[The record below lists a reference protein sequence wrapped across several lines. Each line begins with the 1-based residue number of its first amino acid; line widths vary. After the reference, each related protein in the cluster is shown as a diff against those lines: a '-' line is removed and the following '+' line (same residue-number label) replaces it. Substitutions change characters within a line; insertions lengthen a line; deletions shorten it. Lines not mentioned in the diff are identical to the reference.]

1 MSVEFQDIQAAAKV
15 IAGHVVRTPCLHS
28 RTLSEITGADVYLK
42 FENHQFTASFKER
55 GALNKLTSLTPEQRA
70 RGVIACSAGN
80 HAQGVAYHAHRL
92 GIPAVIV
99 MPRHTPYVKV
109 EHTQRHGAEVI
120 LEGDGFDAAKAYAI
134 EQAGARGLTLVHPYD
149 DEKIVAGQGTAGLE
163 MLTDHPE
170 LETLVVAIGGGGLI
184 SGISIAA
191 KAMKPGIDVV
201 GVEMVRF
208 PGMYHAMKGTEPTFA
223 ASTIAE
229 GIAVKEPG
237 RLTREII
244 GRNVSEILLVD
255 EGDIEQAIVML
266 LEIEK
271 TVVEGAGAAPL
282 AALLQNPERFRG
294 RKVGLVLGGGN
305 IDPLMLAEIVER
317 GMVRAG
323 RLARIAVEV
332 RDLPGSLAQ
341 VTACVA
347 AQNANIEEVHHQRA
361 FTQLAVQNAEVD
373 LVLKTRNHAH
383 VGEIVAALQRLGF
396 KARAPG
402 AAEGGFG
409 PGPHTPGEK

>member
-1 MSVEFQDIQAAAKV
+1 MTLPGIDDIRAAQAV
-15 IAGHVVRTPCLHS
+15 LAGHVVNTPCLHS
-28 RTLSEITGADVYLK
+28 RTLSEITGAEVYLK

-55 GALNKLTSLTPEQRA
+55 GALNKLASLTADERA

-92 GIPAVIV
+92 GIPATIV
-99 MPRHTPYVKV
+99 MPRYTPFVKV
-109 EHTQRHGAEVI
+109 EQTRRHGAEVI
-120 LEGDGFDAAKAYAI
+120 LEGDNFDDSKSYAI
-134 EQAGARGLTLVHPYD
+134 EQAGTRGLTLVHPYD
-149 DEKIVAGQGTAGLE
+149 DAMIVAGQGTAGLE
-163 MLTDHPE
+163 ILEEHPE
-170 LETLVVAIGGGGLI
+170 LDMLVVAIGGGGWI

-191 KAMKPGIDVV
+191 KAIKPAIEVV

-208 PGMYHAMKGTEPTFA
+208 PAMYHAMRGTEPTFA

-237 RLTREII
+237 KLTRAII
-244 GRNVSEILLVD
+244 EKHVAEILLVD

-282 AALLQNPERFRG
+282 AAVLKNPERFRG
-294 RKVGLVLGGGN
+294 KKVALVIGGGN
-305 IDPLMLAEIVER
+305 IDPLMLAEIVQR

-323 RLARIAVEV
+323 RLTRVVVEL
-332 RDLPGSLAQ
+332 RDLPGSLAK

-347 AQNANIEEVHHQRA
+347 EQNANIEEVHHQRA

-373 LVLKTRNHAH
+373 LTLKTRNHEH
-383 VGEIVAALQRLGF
+383 VEQIVQALRDIGF
-396 KARAPG
+396 NARAHPVD
-402 AAEGGFG
+402 
-409 PGPHTPGEK
+409 

>member
-1 MSVEFQDIQAAAKV
+1 MSVQFSDIQAAAKL
-15 IAGHVVRTPCLHS
+15 IEGQVVRTPCLHS
-28 RTLSEITGADVYLK
+28 RTLSEITGAEVYLK

-55 GALNKLTSLTPEQRA
+55 GALNKLTSLDAEQRA

-80 HAQGVAYHAHRL
+80 HAQGVAYHAARL
-92 GIPAVIV
+92 GIPATIV

-109 EHTQRHGAEVI
+109 EHTQRHGAQVI
-120 LEGDGFDAAKAYAI
+120 LEGDGFDAAKAHAI

-149 DEKIVAGQGTAGLE
+149 DERIVAGQGTCGLE
-163 MLTDHPE
+163 MLTDHPD
-170 LETLVVAIGGGGLI
+170 LDALVVAIGGGGLI
-184 SGISIAA
+184 AGISIAA
-191 KAMKPGIDVV
+191 RAMRPQIEVF

-208 PGMYHAMKGTEPTFA
+208 PGMYHAVKGTEPTFA

-237 RLTREII
+237 RITLEII
-244 GRNVSEILLVD
+244 GRNVAEILLVD

-282 AALLQNPERFRG
+282 AALLQNAERFRG

-305 IDPLMLAEIVER
+305 IDPLMLAEIVQR

-323 RLARIAVEV
+323 RLARITVEV

-341 VTACVA
+341 VTACIA

-361 FTQLAVQNAEVD
+361 FSHLAVQNAEVD
-373 LVLKTRNHAH
+373 LVIKTRNHAH
-383 VGEIVAALQRLGF
+383 VGEIVAALQRIGF
-396 KARAPG
+396 RARAQ
-402 AAEGGFG
+402 
-409 PGPHTPGEK
+409 